1 MSKSIKIDV
10 TFPCSGLT
18 YTFKSVRAVAR
29 MLSGDGTA
37 SGGLRHRIIIAS
49 TVPEQV
55 RNNLVDSF
63 LRENIEAV
71 FGQAA

>member
-1 MSKSIKIDV
+1 MSTAIKIDV
-10 TFPCSGLT
+10 TFPVSGYT

-37 SGGLRHRIIIAS
+37 SGGLRRQITIAS
-49 TVPEQV
+49 TVPEAV

-71 FGQAA
+71 FGKAA

>member
-10 TFPCSGLT
+10 TFPNSGLT

-37 SGGLRHRIIIAS
+37 SGGLRRQIIISS